1 MAITLDN
8 RKVFDG
14 KRGYISFP
22 VTTLTATP
30 NTDQVTGFNILIKQ
44 LIITNTSASPVVVT
58 VADASGNVFFNESIA
73 ARPNNATQFITF
85 ERDGLYLVGGFKAW
99 AATGSV
105 CTITGLISDAKIAS
119 GVAI

>member
-1 MAITLDN
+1 MPITLDN
-8 RKVFDG
+8 RKVYDG

-22 VTTLTATP
+22 VTSLTATP
-30 NTDQVTGFNILIKQ
+30 NTVQVSGFDILIKQ

-58 VADASGNVFFNESIA
+58 IADALGNVLFNESIA
-73 ARPNNATQFITF
+73 ARPTNATQFITF
-85 ERDGLYLVGGFKAW
+85 EREGLYLINGFQAW

-119 GVAI
+119 GVV

>member
-1 MAITLDN
+1 MPITLDS

-22 VTTLTATP
+22 VTALTASA
-30 NTDQVTGFNILIKQ
+30 NTVQVSGFDILIKQ

-58 VADASGNVFFNESIA
+58 IADALGNVFFNESIA
-73 ARPNNATQFITF
+73 AKPTNATQFVTF
-85 ERDGLYLVGGFKAW
+85 EREGLYLIGGFQAW
-99 AATGSV
+99 AATGAV
-105 CTITGLISDAKIAS
+105 VNITGLISDAKLAS